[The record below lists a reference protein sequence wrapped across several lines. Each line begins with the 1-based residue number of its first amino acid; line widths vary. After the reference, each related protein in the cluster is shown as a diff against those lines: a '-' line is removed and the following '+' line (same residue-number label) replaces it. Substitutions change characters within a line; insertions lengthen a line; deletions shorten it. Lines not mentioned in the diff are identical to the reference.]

1 MFADLALYK
10 AAFIRLKQLNQ
21 PPVSEEPDI
30 PDYLFSLDTS
40 KHDSTDVYYIESP
53 TISVHKIAFHILTFM
68 IPHLWQWQSR
78 QTISIRMFS
87 CFPVLQ
93 LIVVR

>member
-40 KHDSTDVYYIESP
+40 KHEAQMCITLNHPPSVST
-53 TISVHKIAFHILTFM
+53 K
-68 IPHLWQWQSR
+68 
-78 QTISIRMFS
+78 
-87 CFPVLQ
+87 
-93 LIVVR
+93 